1 MCARPFVA
9 GRTYLGPFIGLGC
22 LQSEDM
28 DDQHSNPPADKTD
41 PDWRT
46 EGLGWAG
53 TAGADVIAATVHS
66 ALLSDRSR
74 DAREFAEHHAAETS
88 PAVRA
93 LIAEAFAVEATQGA
107 EAAARVLAPLVYPA
121 PPPGTSAP
129 A

>member
-1 MCARPFVA
+1 
-9 GRTYLGPFIGLGC
+9 
-22 LQSEDM
+22 M
-28 DDQHSNPPADKTD
+28 DDHHSNPPADETD
-41 PDWRT
+41 TDWRT

-66 ALLSDRSR
+66 ALLADRSR
-74 DAREFAEHHAAETS
+74 DAREFAEQHAVETS

-107 EAAARVLAPLVYPA
+107 AAAARVLAPLVYPD
-121 PPPGTSAP
+121 PSPGTPAP